1 MSISALG
8 TSSSPSAGT
17 YNFTNV
23 TNAQFLQE
31 VQSLAKQ
38 GALSPTQQAI
48 LTLTADG
55 GDSVPI
61 SGPRPSIAQILSDPT
76 SQNFMAELQ
85 DIDYQEHHTP
95 GSVGSALTDS
105 LLQTLQAYQGKPIP
119 STSVS
124 TTA

>member
-8 TSSSPSAGT
+8 ATSSSSAAT
-17 YNFTNV
+17 YDFTNV
-23 TNAQFLQE
+23 TNGQFLEE

-38 GALSPTQQAI
+38 GALSPTQQAM

-61 SGPRPSIAQILSDPT
+61 SGPRPSTAQVLSSPT
-76 SQNFMAELQ
+76 TRNFIDMLQ
-85 DIDYQEHHTP
+85 TLDDSEHRTP
-95 GSVGSALTDS
+95 GSVGAALTDS
-105 LLQTLQAYQGKPIP
+105 LLQTLRAYQGKAMP
-119 STSVS
+119 STSGS